1 MSPVFSAR
9 RRADEFAALVE
20 DPSTAAADPTRYAD
34 LLELV
39 GALRSEPAPE
49 PRPAFVADLRERL
62 MVAAEEQ
69 LAPARTAAATAPAGR
84 GRTDDERRRARRER
98 RIAALVGGVAVVSAT
113 GSMAVAAQTAL
124 PGDTLYPLKRALEN
138 IQTGIQNDP
147 EDKGSTLLDNATGRL
162 DEVGELSRST
172 DDADPAVIAET
183 LDDFAEQA
191 TEASDL
197 LLDDY
202 AATGRTGAIDELRD
216 FTDQSTAALDALE
229 PLVPEEARGSLVAA
243 NQVVEQIQ
251 QQLVTACP
259 ACIDLTAGLTAGV
272 DDAVDRLPG
281 VLDAALGDL
290 VTPVLPPADPRPSG
304 RPDEPRGSG
313 GPTAQ
318 PQPSQQPSGTPAPPG
333 TSQPPAPQPTLP
345 TGTDRPDQPAQ
356 PSQTPDVDTDLP
368 VDDPIGDLVTGA
380 TGGTRSNSGGGGRG
394 GSDDPVGDLL
404 EGTGDVVDGVVDGL
418 GGLGG
423 QG

>member
-20 DPSTAAADPTRYAD
+20 DPSTSAADPTRYAD
-34 LLELV
+34 LLGLV
-39 GALRSEPAPE
+39 ETLRREPAPE
-49 PRPAFVADLRERL
+49 PRAAFVADLRERL
-62 MVAAEEQ
+62 MLAAEEQ
-69 LAPARTAAATAPAGR
+69 LAPARAAAVVPGR
-84 GRTDDERRRARRER
+84 DDVERRRARRER

-147 EDKGSTLLDNATGRL
+147 EDKGSSLLDNATGRL
-162 DEVGELSRST
+162 DEVGELSRS
-172 DDADPAVIAET
+172 DPGDADPAVIADT
-183 LDDFAEQA
+183 LDDFSAQA

-202 AATGRTGAIDELRD
+202 ARTGRTGAIDELRD
-216 FTDQSTAALDALE
+216 FTAESTAALDALE
-229 PLVPEEARGSLVAA
+229 PLVPEEAQGSLAAA
-243 NQVVEQIQ
+243 NAVVEQIE

-259 ACIDLTAGLTAGV
+259 ACLDLAAGLTAGV
-272 DDAVDRLPG
+272 GDSVDRLPS
-281 VLDAALGDL
+281 VLDTALGEI
-290 VTPVLPPADPRPSG
+290 VTPVSPPAEPRPSG
-304 RPDEPRGSG
+304 RPDEPRGNG
-313 GPTAQ
+313 GQTAQ
-318 PQPSQQPSGTPAPPG
+318 PEPTQQPSGTPAPTAPP
-333 TSQPPAPQPTLP
+333 TNSQPTLPQPTLP
-345 TGTDRPDQPAQ
+345 TGTDRPEQTTPTR
-356 PSQTPDVDTDLP
+356 TPDDVD
-368 VDDPIGDLVTGA
+368 VSIDDPIGDLVEGA
-380 TGGTRSNSGGGGRG
+380 TGGTRSNTGNGGGRG

-404 EGTGDVVDGVVDGL
+404 EGTGDVVDDVLGGL